1 MLSPLTRST
10 VSPPLTAVLSVVLE
24 FVVIF
29 QAAPA
34 FAASA
39 ALLIASATFCAV
51 AKPSLPVTDASP
63 VVALLLIVA
72 RFVEISTVL
81 PFILV
86 DTKSPV
92 APFTLNAT
100 SAVLKDWLDAVPVS
114 APREICLANAVVLA
128 AILVVLVAILPLL
141 VVISVV
147 FVLI

>member
-1 MLSPLTRST
+1 M
-10 VSPPLTAVLSVVLE
+10 
-24 FVVIF
+24 
-29 QAAPA
+29 
-34 FAASA
+34 
-39 ALLIASATFCAV
+39 
-51 AKPSLPVTDASP
+51 
-63 VVALLLIVA
+63 VALLLIVA

-100 SAVLKDWLDAVPVS
+100 SEVLKDWLDAVPVS

-128 AILVVLVAILPLL
+128 AILVVLVAILPVLA
-141 VVISVV
+141 VISVV